1 MQLLTF
7 PYAFGT
13 DGIYDGLTKELSN
26 KIKVKNMNY
35 PGHGKRVTENL
46 MYSIEEIAKDAVSS
60 IKDINE
66 DYALLGYSM
75 GAKVC
80 CEILRQ
86 IEENSY
92 PKPKH
97 IFFVASEPPSN
108 AVKMSKADNI
118 DLQEARNILRKMGNT
133 PKEVLESKEL
143 MEFFYPIIKA
153 DAKALESYYCPNW
166 PLANDEVSV
175 TIINGSGDAARTKE
189 KAWKQYLSKSANYEF
204 IRFNGS
210 HFFLFE
216 NRENLSSVKD
226 VVLNKLL

>member
-13 DGIYDGLTKELSN
+13 DGIYDGLTKELSK

-35 PGHGKRVTENL
+35 PGHGKRITENL
-46 MYSIEEIAKDAVSS
+46 MYSIEEIANDAISS

-80 CEILRQ
+80 CEIIRQ
-86 IEENSY
+86 IEEKSY
-92 PKPKH
+92 RKPKH
-97 IFFVASEPPSN
+97 IFFVASDPPSN
-108 AVKMSKADNI
+108 AIKMSKADEI
-118 DLQEARNILRKMGNT
+118 DLQEARDILRKMGNT

-143 MEFFYPIIKA
+143 MEFFHPIIKA
-153 DAKALESYYCPNW
+153 DAKALESYHCPSW
-166 PLANDEVSV
+166 PLASGDIAV
-175 TIINGSGDAARTKE
+175 TIINGKGDAAREKE
-189 KAWKQYLSKSANYEF
+189 KAWKKFLPKSASCEF
-204 IRFNGS
+204 LRFDGS

-216 NRENLSSVKD
+216 NRESLSSVKD

>member
-13 DGIYDGLTKELSN
+13 DGIYDGLTKELSK

-46 MYSIEEIAKDAVSS
+46 MYTVEEIAQDAINS
-60 IKDINE
+60 IKDIKG

-75 GAKVC
+75 GARVC
-80 CEILRQ
+80 CEIIRQ
-86 IEENSY
+86 IEEKSY
-92 PKPKH
+92 RKPKH
-97 IFFVASEPPSN
+97 IFFMASEPPSN
-108 AVKMSKADNI
+108 TVKLSADDI
-118 DLQEARNILRKMGNT
+118 SLQEASDILREMGNT
-133 PKEVLESKEL
+133 PEEVLESKEL

-153 DAKALESYYCPNW
+153 DTKALENYHCPAW
-166 PLANDEVSV
+166 PLENDEISM
-175 TIINGSGDAARTKE
+175 TIINGKDDGAHAKE
-189 KAWKQYLSKSANYEF
+189 KAWKKFLPKSANYEF
-204 IRFNGS
+204 LRFDGS

-216 NRENLSSVKD
+216 NREHLSSVKD